1 MSRRTISKL
10 CLSVLCVTGLVAT
23 VIVVGGAG
31 PESRVA
37 VARADSCAPFGSGT
51 EAGIYAYSRNSCV
64 GGGNFYTVCLEGAS
78 QTSGWS
84 APFACSG
91 PQTPG
96 ALGQLMFSG
105 RANRTTS
112 VFYRAAIGVNGGS
125 PDNYHSAA
133 GGPYC

>member
-1 MSRRTISKL
+1 MSRRTISRL
-10 CLSVLCVTGLVAT
+10 GLSILCVTGLVAT

-51 EAGIYAYSRNSCV
+51 EAGIYAYARNSCV
-64 GGGNFYTVCLEGAS
+64 GGAYYIVCLEGAS

-96 ALGQLMFSG
+96 TQGHLMFSAQ
-105 RANRTTS
+105 ANCTTS